1 MNFGFVRI
9 AAATPVVQ
17 VADCQHNVSHIAT
30 LVRQAAS
37 QGAAIVAFPELS
49 ITGYTCGD
57 PVHTALPVAAG
68 RSRPDP
74 IAGRNGPT
82 AAALHNRTA
91 GSARQPALQ
100 YRRRI
105 LPGTNPRRSTEK
117 LPAPTTTNFMK
128 TAGSLREPNL
138 TQNEYRSAGRKLP
151 FRPACCSNAAM
162 YASA

>member
-1 MNFGFVRI
+1 MNFRLTPITYEFGFVRI

-91 GSARQPALQ
+91 GSARQPTLQ

-105 LPGTNPRRSTEK
+105 QPGTNPRRSTEK
-117 LPAPTTTNFMK
+117 LPAQ
-128 TAGSLREPNL
+128 LQRIL
-138 TQNEYRSAGRKLP
+138 
-151 FRPACCSNAAM
+151 
-162 YASA
+162 